1 MFDKINIKN
10 ILQDHFSTLQNER
23 TGNGDVLDYIVFFVL
38 PLLISGVLVWIFN
51 DLQQFASILITSLSI
66 FTGLL
71 FNLVLLTYDL
81 IKRNEKQDLDIKD
94 KSDLKTKEDHDIVI
108 KGKILRQ
115 IFTNISYS
123 IVVAIFTIISL
134 LLLYIWNNPVYKYII
149 GFVIYFL
156 VLNFFLTLLMVLK
169 RTHRLLSSEF

>member
-10 ILQDHFSTLQNER
+10 ILKDHFSTLQNER
-23 TGNGDVLDYIVFFVL
+23 TGNKDVLDYIVFFII
-38 PLLISGVLVWIFN
+38 PLLISGMLVWVFN
-51 DLQQFASILITSLSI
+51 DLKQFASILITSLSI

-71 FNLVLLTYDL
+71 FNLILLTYDL
-81 IKRNEKQDLDIKD
+81 IKRNEKQGLASKD
-94 KSDLKTKEDHDIVI
+94 KSDLKTKEDDDIVI

-123 IVVAIFTIISL
+123 IVIAIFTIISL
-134 LLLYIWNNPVYKYII
+134 LLLYIWDNQVYKYII
-149 GFVIYFL
+149 GFIVYFL